1 MPRVLAVALVLFAA
15 GSPADE
21 IVRRGDAV
29 QGTLV
34 LNGGRL
40 ELQGDDG
47 KARATGQDLGLVTL
61 NPKGKAFVG
70 GPAHVV
76 ALSKDER
83 LTGVLVG
90 MEKETIVSRTAWA
103 ERVAVRRTGVVSLT
117 HLPGWRTVI
126 REDFAGKPA
135 RPTKTGQAVEVPVG
149 GKIDAGRVGVLFQE
163 GERATGSRW
172 AVEAEFSTHTV
183 RVTLGG
189 DALRVD
195 AGGLR
200 GTEYLVKRSRE
211 RRKLTLAFTPGS
223 LRIACD
229 DEALWHSPDAG
240 PGALRRVR
248 VVCVAVDPKEAG
260 TLTASGV
267 FVEAAEPVRRRPAGD
282 PKRDELWL
290 ASGDQLFGDVRR
302 VDPQGVEIAGRF
314 GSRSYA
320 WQELRGWVPRR
331 SEVVAG
337 KMPKGVE
344 VRLEI
349 HSGMRAEPDVLEGVL
364 TALDAKKVTFHHL
377 VLGELVIPRSSIA
390 TLKPTAGP

>member
-21 IVRRGDAV
+21 IVRRGEAV
-29 QGTLV
+29 RGTLV

-40 ELQGDDG
+40 ELRGDDG
-47 KARATGQDLGLVTL
+47 KARATGEDLGLITL
-61 NPKGKAFVG
+61 NPKGKTFRD

-90 MEKETIVSRTAWA
+90 MEKEAVVLRTAWA
-103 ERVAVRRTGVVSLT
+103 ERVAVRRAMMVSLT

-126 REDFAGKPA
+126 REDFGGKPA
-135 RPTKTGQAVEVPVG
+135 RPTKAGQAVEVPVG
-149 GKIDAGRVGVLFQE
+149 AKLDAGRVAVLFQE

-172 AVEAEFSTHTV
+172 AIETVFATHTV

-200 GTEYLVKRSRE
+200 GTEYLIKRSGE
-211 RRKLTLAFTPGS
+211 RRKLTLAFAPGS

-240 PGALRRVR
+240 PGALLRVR
-248 VVCVAVDPKEAG
+248 LICVALDPKEAG
-260 TLTASGV
+260 TLTMSAV
-267 FVEAAEPVRRRPAGD
+267 FVEAVEPTRRRPAGD

-302 VDPQGVEIAGRF
+302 VDPEGVEIVGRF

-320 WQELRGWVPRR
+320 WKELRGWFPRR

-337 KMPKGVE
+337 RVPKGVE

-349 HSGMRAEPDVLEGVL
+349 HSGMRAEPDALVGVL
-364 TALDAKKVTFHHL
+364 TALDDKKATLHHPL
-377 VLGELVIPRSSIA
+377 LGEVVIPRTSIA
-390 TLKPTAGP
+390 TVKQTAGR